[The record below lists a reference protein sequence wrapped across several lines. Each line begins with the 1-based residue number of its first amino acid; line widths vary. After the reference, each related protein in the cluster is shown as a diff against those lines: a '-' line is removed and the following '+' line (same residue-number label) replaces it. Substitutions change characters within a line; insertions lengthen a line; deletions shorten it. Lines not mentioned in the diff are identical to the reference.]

1 MDKISIII
9 PVYNVEKYIAECLES
24 VINQTYSNLEIIC
37 IDDCGS
43 DNSMKIVQE
52 YADKDNRIKI
62 IRHEENSGLA
72 PARNTGLNNADGDY
86 ILFLDSDDYLMP
98 DIIQKMYDKIK
109 STDLDFVNSS
119 SKAFADNPN
128 DKALVKKSEKAY
140 LDYKGFDGYKV
151 TLDNLEQTLL
161 KLQCLAWGKMF
172 KTKFLKENNIKFI
185 NENVTFEDNGFFLKI
200 LSCMPK
206 FSTLRDI
213 GIMYRINS
221 YSLTAN
227 MDRSGNRQ
235 KKMAHVN
242 AVMKDALE
250 YIGQKANG
258 EKIIKIIKNSG
269 TYDWYFDYQKTK
281 LQKMFKFSWGRH
293 NKNIIILGIPFV
305 RCKMLRNNKKI
316 LRIIGIPLS
325 YSNIDNSVL

>member
-62 IRHEENSGLA
+62 IRHEKNLGCA
-72 PARNTGLNNADGDY
+72 VARNTGIDAASGNY
-86 ILFLDSDDYLMP
+86 IFILDSDDYLMP
-98 DIIQKMYDKIK
+98 NIIQIMYDKIK

-119 SKAFADNPN
+119 SKAFADNSN
-128 DKALVKKSEKAY
+128 DKTLVKKAQKTNLEY
-140 LDYKGFDGYKV
+140 EGFDEYKV
-151 TLDNLEQTLL
+151 TLNNLEQTIL
-161 KLQCLAWGKMF
+161 KLQCLVWGKLYR
-172 KTKFLKENNIKFI
+172 TTFLNENKLRFI
-185 NENVTFEDNGFFLKI
+185 NKNALLEDNGFFLKL

-206 FSTLRDI
+206 LSTIKDI
-213 GIMYRINS
+213 GVMYRINS
-221 YSLTAN
+221 SSMTAVLDMPDN
-227 MDRSGNRQ
+227 KPTKIQN
-235 KKMAHVN
+235 VEL
-242 AVMKDALE
+242 VMKDALE

-258 EKIIKIIKNSG
+258 KEIIKIIKNSG
-269 TYDWYFDYQKTK
+269 MYDWYFDYSKRK
-281 LQKMFKFSWGRH
+281 LRKMFKFIWGRH
-293 NKNIIILGIPFV
+293 NKNIIILGIPLI